1 MKHIRKRHI
10 VLVSKIVILLI
21 IVGAASSAAAAPLAC
36 GPFVDIPT
44 GAWYCTNVLRL
55 LNLNVTT
62 GTSATTYSPTNY
74 VTRYQMAAFLDR
86 MTKAYSNTNEPY
98 IYSVDNMNNGAT
110 FSGKGIIARSYDQN
124 GSEGI
129 SYGAGYADNGIYGQ
143 TNSTDSLEAG
153 VNGVSTSNAAGVTAR
168 NTDTNAATTTSYG
181 LRAYSAHGH
190 GVFSDGGAE
199 SNDYGGWFTG
209 YNGVMAYA
217 SDGYAVYG
225 ETDGTSNAAAVF
237 DAAGWNGVAA
247 LGSTSGSG
255 GGRGLWAESG
265 DSYAV
270 YGNTFVAGGYG
281 VYTADKI
288 YAGGGCV
295 GCTSMIIAVNGSNEA
310 LEPGDVVAV
319 TGIDQSPTEFY
330 ARPVLTV
337 QKADAASSQNV
348 VGAVEGRYISELV
361 TRQVPHV
368 ETQYVEIPDPE
379 ADRNGD
385 SAHEPDRVPV
395 SEVTYEEVVVEEAR
409 TTTEPVAPGELMT
422 VVYRGIAQVKI
433 DATTNPVNVG
443 DLLGA
448 NSGVLVKA
456 APLTLE
462 GTASPVYQPGMIVG
476 TALEDLADGK
486 GLIWVLVDLR

>member
-1 MKHIRKRHI
+1 MKHLRKRHI
-10 VLVSKIVILLI
+10 VLVAKIVIFLM
-21 IVGAASSAAAAPLAC
+21 VFGVASSAAAAPLAC
-36 GPFVDIPT
+36 GPFLDIPNT
-44 GAWYCTNVLRL
+44 AWYCTNVLRL
-55 LNLNVTT
+55 LNLNITS

-86 MTKAYSNTNEPY
+86 LTKAYSDTNEPY

-110 FSGKGIIARSYDQN
+110 FSGKGIIAQSYDQN
-124 GSEGI
+124 GLDGI
-129 SYGAGYADNGIYGQ
+129 SYGAGFADNGIYGQ

-153 VNGVSTSNAAGVTAR
+153 VNGVSTGNAAGVTAR
-168 NTDTNAATTTSYG
+168 NTSTNAATTTSYG

-190 GVFSDGGAE
+190 GIFSDGGVE

-209 YNGVMAYA
+209 NNGVFAHA
-217 SDGYAVYG
+217 ADGYAVYG
-225 ETDGTSNAAAVF
+225 ETDSPNFAAAVF
-237 DAAGWNGVAA
+237 DAAGWNGVYAA
-247 LGSTSGSG
+247 GSTSGSG
-255 GGRGLWAESG
+255 GGRGLWAES
-265 DSYAV
+265 DSSYAV
-270 YGNTFVAGGYG
+270 YGDTFVTGGYG
-281 VYTADKI
+281 VYTNDKI

-337 QKADAASSQNV
+337 QKADVATGQNV

-361 TRQVPHV
+361 THKVPHV
-368 ETQYVEIPDPE
+368 ETQYVEVPDPE

-433 DATTNPVNVG
+433 DATTNPIKAG

-448 NSGVLVKA
+448 HSGMLAKA

-476 TALEDLADGK
+476 TALEDLPDGK

>member
-1 MKHIRKRHI
+1 MKHIKKRR
-10 VLVSKIVILLI
+10 VALVSKIAVLLI
-21 IVGAASSAAAAPLAC
+21 ALGIVSSASAAPLAC
-36 GPFVDIPT
+36 GPFSDIPT

-55 LNLNVTT
+55 LNLNITT
-62 GTSATTYSPTNY
+62 GTSGTTYSPTNY
-74 VTRYQMAAFLDR
+74 VNRAQMAAFLDR
-86 MTKAYSNTNEPY
+86 ITQAYSDTNEPY
-98 IYSVDNMNNGAT
+98 IYSVDNMNDGTT

-124 GSEGI
+124 GIDGT

-168 NTDTNAATTTSYG
+168 NTSTNAATTTSYG

-190 GVFSDGGAE
+190 GLFSDGGVE

-209 YNGVMAYA
+209 INGVMAQA
-217 SDGYAVYG
+217 TDGYAVWG
-225 ETDGTSNAAAVF
+225 ETDSPNYAAGVF
-237 DAAGWNGVAA
+237 DAAGWNGVFAA
-247 LGSTSGSG
+247 GSTSGSG
-255 GGRGLWAESG
+255 GGRGLWAESNS
-265 DSYAV
+265 SYAV
-270 YGNTFVAGGYG
+270 YGDTFVTGGYG

-337 QKADAASSQNV
+337 QKADVATSQNV

-368 ETQYVEIPDPE
+368 ETQYVEVPDPE

-395 SEVTYEEVVVEEAR
+395 SEVTYEDVVVEEAR

-448 NSGVLVKA
+448 NSGVLVRA

-476 TALEDLADGK
+476 TALEDLPDGK